1 MFFYW
6 KICLM
11 SNIGRHD
18 THVCKGGKR
27 GIEMLN
33 LSTLVG
39 SSHSFRQNKNKKK
52 SYIGW
57 STLTH
62 WVIVINSLEF
72 GFLKVIGFSI
82 HVVNHIFGC
91 WVEIRW
97 CRFSVEI
104 LFFYKL
110 QN

>member
-39 SSHSFRQNKNKKK
+39 SSHSFRQNKNKK
-52 SYIGW
+52 S
-57 STLTH
+57 
-62 WVIVINSLEF
+62 
-72 GFLKVIGFSI
+72 
-82 HVVNHIFGC
+82 HI
-91 WVEIRW
+91 
-97 CRFSVEI
+97 
-104 LFFYKL
+104 
-110 QN
+110 